1 MVPVTQEA
9 ELEFKDGA
17 PAKIYPFW
25 PAHIRVCSTPPEG
38 IDGKLVYVGE
48 CICDQ
53 IKPASLSG
61 QIAVIEASAGERWSE
76 PFYAGARAELVLG
89 SDQTSWA
96 DLKAHDLRIPVD
108 YPRFYV
114 PPGKLADDL
123 RAGRLPSAT
132 LKASVSWQRKTATNF
147 FALVRPAQ
155 KAPGSAALMF
165 SVPLDSTS
173 LVPDLGPGAGQA
185 VQVAA
190 GLALLRELS
199 THPWNRPVMVF
210 FSGADGI
217 QFLGT
222 RNMFLAL
229 GTSPAEWRE
238 EMSDL
243 ADQIKTAQHDLQQ
256 AQGFLN
262 SPTQSQFAGDSGLVE
277 RLSQIIDLDIAQ
289 DQDRLF
295 RLRAIPLE
303 QQSPSQKQDETTL
316 DQHQLSLQQ
325 LKFSFHQNPAALAAD
340 QQAAEYVRRTIERLG
355 GQPSVEGLIQQ
366 YRARSDLLQSRI
378 DLYRWLA
385 DAEGRPD
392 DPAPGRTN
400 NRLVEL
406 MIGLDLSD
414 HGERAGPMYF
424 GYFQRASGIA
434 PLALFNDWFAKL
446 ERDYSAGTTATKW
459 WSKPRAAIN
468 LETLEQ
474 LEAPTSYLAGPLP
487 IPSELAQVWATPG
500 LSMITLND
508 LRLHRDTPTDTLA
521 NLQIVPIIPQLNAIC
536 TLFAHAS
543 ADPKFKG
550 PVELKRLDVSFTGQ
564 VVSSAPGNPVP
575 DMPRAG
581 FLATY
586 YYITSLG
593 GARMIPPLGD
603 MQWTLGIRR
612 GEIQDCDA
620 EGNYRFEGLPRL
632 RPDQQEGTA
641 RALNDL
647 QTFEVNAYRMQP
659 GSGEIVATSDTGKQ
673 SEDMRSTAD
682 IKQDVPP
689 IRSLVF
695 DCEQF
700 SLTGLYDP
708 RFLQTLEELA
718 PLDAVR
724 DAEPKRFCFWLDN
737 KMLAGFVE
745 PGLRSELLIR
755 FGQVGNRLILLNIPK
770 SSPEPIGF
778 TPDQF
783 NHLGPLAIAT
793 TRDFFRLDDRRLADY
808 RRAGVSSSLID
819 ALHDDAGKH
828 LAMAKEDLAKD
839 DDVSLTR
846 DINGAWASEAR
857 VYDAAQDMARNV
869 IRAAIFLLMVCIPF
883 SFCMERLLIAT
894 PSVYKQI
901 AGVSVIFLLMT
912 LALWSFHPAFKI
924 SSSPLIIILAFAII
938 GMSGLVIFVIY
949 NKFDSELKIL
959 RSGRGSAVEPSFANA
974 GVMMSAVLL
983 GIANMRKRKFGTFL
997 TSITIVL
1004 ITFAVL
1010 WFTSTAHY
1018 LGTTTIPTGLPS
1030 SHSGI
1035 LLRQRGF
1042 RPIQPIL
1049 IDQLRAVLDDPALGI
1064 GRPKIVQQWWAVSST
1079 DPKEQYNLTVPAH
1092 NGHPARE
1099 IGIPAVLGLS
1109 QGESELSEIG
1119 SVIGATKFARLEKGE
1134 PNVIYLSNATAKD
1147 LGVAEGDHLRLAGI
1161 DLQIAGVF
1169 DGDAFDQKVS
1179 LLSGESIAPL
1189 RYSAGELDAGGQGLS
1204 DTTSAAVDLDGKSG
1218 AAEAGRVY
1226 EHLAASQIAIVPAE
1240 VCRKL
1245 LQSTLRVA
1253 AFRLQ
1258 NEQQVQRVSDD
1269 VTRRFSLATYGGYDD
1284 GVRMIVAGNLSS
1296 ISGAS
1301 QVAIPLAIAG
1311 LIIFNTMMGS
1321 IADRKREIHIYT
1333 SLGLAT
1339 MHVGALFVAEAMTY
1353 GLIGTVFGYIFGQ
1366 AIGTA
1371 MLKMGWL
1378 GSVTLNYS
1386 GTSAMLT
1393 MGGILLI
1400 VLLSA
1405 LVPARVASKIAAPSI
1420 DRTWKVP
1427 TPHDDEI
1434 RAMLPFTI
1442 NRVAADG
1449 ALAYLAEYLDSH
1461 REGNIGKFATD
1472 KVEPFGFEEPTTNV
1486 TSRALR
1492 TTVWLTPFDLGVR
1505 QQMMLLIH
1513 PGQQTDIFEVQVRL
1527 QRLSGDDGSWYRMN
1541 KTFLTELR
1549 KQFLQWRS
1557 LSPARMLE
1565 YGQQSKALFEKTNLR

>member
-1 MVPVTQEA
+1 V
-9 ELEFKDGA
+9 
-17 PAKIYPFW
+17 YPFW
-25 PAHIRVCSTPPEG
+25 PAHIRVCSTPAEG
-38 IDGKLVYVGE
+38 IAGKLVYVGDCTCE
-48 CICDQ
+48 RM
-53 IKPASLSG
+53 KPASVDG
-61 QIAVIEASAGERWSE
+61 QIAVIDASAGERWTE

-108 YPRFYV
+108 FPRFYV

-123 RAGRLPSAT
+123 RSGRISAGT
-132 LKASVSWQRKTATNF
+132 IKASVTWQRKLATNY

-155 KAPGSAALMF
+155 KTPGAAALMF

-173 LVPDLGPGAGQA
+173 LVPDLAPGAGQA
-185 VQVAA
+185 VQTAA
-190 GLALLRELS
+190 GLALLRDLS
-199 THPWNRPVMVF
+199 KHPWNRPVVVF

-229 GTSPAEWRE
+229 GTSPAEWRD

-243 ADQIKTAQHDLQQ
+243 GDQQATAQRELDE
-256 AQGFLN
+256 AQGFL
-262 SPTQSQFAGDSGLVE
+262 SFTKHVPIPVESGGGGGLLDRV
-277 RLSQIIDLDIAQ
+277 SQIIDLDIAQ

-295 RLRAIPLE
+295 RLRGVPLD
-303 QQSPSQKQDETTL
+303 QQSAAQKQERATL
-316 DQHQLSLQQ
+316 EEQQLSLQQ
-325 LKFSFHQNPAALAAD
+325 LKFTFRQDPESLTHDPR
-340 QQAAEYVRRTIERLG
+340 AAEYLRRAIERLG
-355 GQPSVEGLIQQ
+355 GEAGVVGLLER
-366 YRARSDLLQSRI
+366 YRARSDELQNRI
-378 DLYRWLA
+378 DLYHWLA
-385 DAEGRPD
+385 DSEGRQSE
-392 DPAPGRTN
+392 PAAGQTS
-400 NRLVEL
+400 NRLIEL

-414 HGERAGPMYF
+414 HGSQAGPMYF

-434 PLALFNDWFAKL
+434 PLQLYNDWFAKL
-446 ERDYSAGTTATKW
+446 QRDYAAGTPATRW
-459 WSKPRAAIN
+459 WGKARDAID
-468 LETLEQ
+468 LTTLEQ
-474 LEAPTSYLAGPLP
+474 LEAPTSYLAAPLP

-500 LSMITLND
+500 MSMITLND
-508 LRLHRDTPTDTLA
+508 LRLHRDTPTDTLG
-521 NLQIVPIIPQLNAIC
+521 NLKIGAIIPQLDAIR
-536 TLFAHAS
+536 TLFAHAC
-543 ADPKFKG
+543 ADAKFKG
-550 PVELKRLDVSFTGQ
+550 PAELKRLDVSFSGQ

-612 GEIQDCDA
+612 GEVEDCDA

-647 QTFEVNAYRMQP
+647 QTFEINAYRMEP
-659 GSGEIVATSDTGKQ
+659 GSGEIVGTSDLGKQ
-673 SEDMRSTAD
+673 SDDIRSTAD
-682 IKQDVPP
+682 IKSDVPP

-708 RFLQTLEELA
+708 RFLQTLEEMA

-724 DAEPKRFCFWLDN
+724 GAEPQRFGFWLDN

-745 PGLRSELLIR
+745 PGLRTELLIR

-770 SSPEPIGF
+770 ASAEPIGY
-778 TPDQF
+778 TPAEF
-783 NHLGPLAIAT
+783 NHIGPLAIAT
-793 TRDFFRLDDRRLADY
+793 TRDFFRLDEGRLWDY

-819 ALHDDAGKH
+819 HLHDEAGNQ
-828 LAMAKEDLAKD
+828 LASAEQDLARD

-846 DINGAWASEAR
+846 DSNGAWASEAR
-857 VYDAAQDMARNV
+857 VYDAAQDMARDV

-894 PSVYKQI
+894 PNIYKQI
-901 AGVSVIFLLMT
+901 GGFASIFGIMT
-912 LALWSFHPAFKI
+912 VALWTFHPAFKI

-938 GMSGLVIFVIY
+938 GMSGLVIFVVY
-949 NKFDSELKIL
+949 SKFDSELKIL
-959 RSGRGSAVEPSFANA
+959 RSGRGSAVEPSFANT

-1004 ITFAVL
+1004 ITFAIL
-1010 WFTSTAHY
+1010 WFTSTTHY
-1018 LGTTTIPTGLPS
+1018 LGTTTIPTGLAS
-1030 SHSGI
+1030 SHSGV

-1049 IDQLRAVLDDPALGI
+1049 VDQLSAVLADPSLGI
-1064 GRPKIVQQWWAVSST
+1064 GRPNIVQQWWAVSSS
-1079 DPKEQYNLTVPAH
+1079 DPKEQYNLTVPGQ
-1092 NGHPARE
+1092 NGHPTRE
-1099 IGIPAVLGLS
+1099 LGIPAVLGLS
-1109 QGESELSEIG
+1109 EGESGLSEIG
-1119 SVIGATKFARLEKGE
+1119 SVIGAEKYGRLESGE
-1134 PNVIYLSNATAKD
+1134 QNVIYLSNSTAKD
-1147 LGVAEGDHLRLAGI
+1147 LGVAEGDHLRLAGM

-1169 DGDAFDQKVS
+1169 DGDAFDQKVM

-1204 DTTSAAVDLDGKSG
+1204 DTTSEAVDLDGKSG

-1226 EHLAASQIAIVPAE
+1226 EHLAANEFAIVPAE
-1240 VCRKL
+1240 VCRRL
-1245 LQSTLRVA
+1245 IHSTLRVV
-1253 AFRLQ
+1253 AFGLQ
-1258 NEQQVQRVSDD
+1258 NEEQVQRVSED
-1269 VTRRFSLATYGGYDD
+1269 VTQRFSLATYGGFDD

-1333 SLGLAT
+1333 SLGLAP

-1366 AIGTA
+1366 AIGTG

-1420 DRTWKVP
+1420 DRNWKVP
-1427 TPHDDEI
+1427 PPRDDEI
-1434 RAMLPFTI
+1434 RAVLPFTI

-1461 REGNIGKFATD
+1461 RDGNIGKFATD
-1472 KVEPFGFEEPTTNV
+1472 KVEPFGFEEPATHIS
-1486 TSRALR
+1486 SRALK
-1492 TTVWLTPFDLGVR
+1492 TTVWLTPYDLGVR

-1513 PGQQTDIFEVQVRL
+1513 PGEQTDIFEVQVRL

-1557 LSPARMLE
+1557 LPPARMLE
-1565 YGQQSKALFEKTNLR
+1565 YGQQSKALFEKMNVR